1 MTMSSYEIELNNIVS
16 PKLEDVISL
25 SSCYVPAEFANRPWA
40 CLSSGIP
47 PITYE
52 YKLYCYMKAYGY
64 MHQAKFDYAF
74 KFLPEKFLENKEIDI
89 VDYGCGQA
97 MGVMCYSDFLKS
109 IGKKQRINS
118 ITLIEPSKIALDR
131 AEFHA
136 RKFFPEAKIIAINKY
151 LNDLQCDDISDYSD
165 IHKLH
170 IFSNVLDIDTIDIEE
185 VSSLIKK
192 SFGGYSQFISVGP
205 SRGGCSYSDSR
216 LTEFTKSFNV
226 RDAILRYQGYGF
238 RPGKIGTCACGVFGT
253 YLNENKALRA

>member
-1 MTMSSYEIELNNIVS
+1 MKSYEIEFNKITS

-25 SSCYVPAEFANRPWA
+25 SSKYVPIEYANQPWA
-40 CLSSGIP
+40 CLASGIP
-47 PITYE
+47 PITYK

-64 MHQAKFDYAF
+64 MHKAKFDYAF
-74 KFLPEKFLENKEIDI
+74 KFLSKKFLESHEIDI

-97 MGVMCYSDFLKS
+97 MGVMCYSDYLEFVE
-109 IGKKQRINS
+109 GKQRIHS
-118 ITLIEPSKIALDR
+118 ITLIEPSKLALDR
-131 AEFHA
+131 AELHA
-136 RKFFPEAKIIAINKY
+136 RKFFPGAKIITINKK
-151 LNDLQCDDISDYSD
+151 LNDLTFGDIANYSRTT
-165 IHKLH
+165 KLH
-170 IFSNVLDIDTIDIEE
+170 IFSNVLDIDTIDIAE

-226 RDAILRYQGYGF
+226 RDAILRYKGYGF